1 MKIAIIGITGNVGS
15 RLATEALAR
24 GHTVTGIARNPA
36 KPAPPGVTL
45 KQGDANQPEQLAPL
59 LRGHDAVISA
69 ANFRILPAAP
79 LLRAV
84 KAAGVSR
91 LLIVGGA
98 ASLEIAPGVLLFD
111 SPHFPPEYKPEAA
124 AGMKFLEDLRAEPEL
139 DWTFLSPPA
148 MFAPGVRTGKF
159 RLGKDQLLSDG
170 NGQST
175 ISMEDFAIAL
185 IDELEHPQHLRQRFT
200 VAY

>member
-1 MKIAIIGITGNVGS
+1 MRIAIIGITGNAGS
-15 RLATEALAR
+15 RIAAEALRR
-24 GHTVTGIARNPA
+24 GHTVTGIARNVNKPVPA
-36 KPAPPGVTL
+36 GVTL

-69 ANFRILPAAP
+69 ANFRILPATP
-79 LLRAV
+79 LLQAV
-84 KAAGVSR
+84 KAAGVKR
-91 LLIVGGA
+91 LLVVGGA

-111 SPHFPPEYKPEAA
+111 SPHFPEEYKAEAA
-124 AGMKFLEDLRAEPEL
+124 AGKKFLDDLRAEAEI

-159 RLGKDQLLSDG
+159 RLGKDQLLSDA

-175 ISMEDFAIAL
+175 ISMEDYAIAL
-185 IDELEHPQHLRQRFT
+185 IDELERPLHRRARFT